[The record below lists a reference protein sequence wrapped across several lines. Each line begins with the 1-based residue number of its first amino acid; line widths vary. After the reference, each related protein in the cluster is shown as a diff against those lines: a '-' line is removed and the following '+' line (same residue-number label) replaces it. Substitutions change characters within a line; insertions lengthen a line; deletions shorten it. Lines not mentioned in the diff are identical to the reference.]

1 MDEDFFL
8 RRSLPFYSRGFARS
22 GGQLP
27 DRNETGGSRHHQRA
41 GQNVGTATFS
51 AAPEG
56 VKIVFDIKNL
66 PPGKHPVHIHQSGKC
81 EPPDFKSAGSHFEG
95 AGHSHTMPAGD
106 IPNFVLTVNDDGK
119 AHVTTVAPY
128 VTLGHD
134 DNSLFSGGGTAII
147 IHATSTEVNS
157 GTPPLIACGVISMPT

>member
-1 MDEDFFL
+1 MKTSFCAALCLFIAAI
-8 RRSLPFYSRGFARS
+8 SLAPQGNSRTVTKPVVAVIINA
-22 GGQLP
+22 Q
-27 DRNETGGSRHHQRA
+27 

-157 GTPPLIACGVISMPT
+157 GAPPRIACGVISKPT

>member
-1 MDEDFFL
+1 MKTSFCAALCLFIAAV
-8 RRSLPFYSRGFARS
+8 SLAQEGNSRTATKPVIAVIINA
-22 GGQLP
+22 Q
-27 DRNETGGSRHHQRA
+27 

-119 AHVTTVAPY
+119 AHVTTVVPY

-157 GTPPLIACGVISMPT
+157 GAPPRIACGVISKPT